1 MRQQRAK
8 PILDALEKWLRK
20 NPGLPQ
26 SRWGRAVRYN
36 LKHWEKLTRYLENG
50 EVKIDNNLVENVIRP
65 LVLGR
70 KNSLF
75 SGSHEAAQRHAVV
88 YSLLG
93 TCLMH
98 DVNPE
103 EWLTDVLTRI
113 PTHPNSRVDELL
125 PHNWKKLRQLR
136 KAA

>member
-1 MRQQRAK
+1 
-8 PILDALEKWLRK
+8 
-20 NPGLPQ
+20 
-26 SRWGRAVRYN
+26 
-36 LKHWEKLTRYLENG
+36 
-50 EVKIDNNLVENVIRP
+50 
-65 LVLGR
+65 
-70 KNSLF
+70 
-75 SGSHEAAQRHAVV
+75 
-88 YSLLG
+88 
-93 TCLMH
+93 MH

>member
-1 MRQQRAK
+1 MRY
-8 PILDALEKWLRK
+8 
-20 NPGLPQ
+20 
-26 SRWGRAVRYN
+26 S
-36 LKHWEKLTRYLENG
+36 LKRWEKLTRYVDNG
-50 EVKIDNNLVENVIRP
+50 EVEIDNNLVENAICP
-65 LVLGR
+65 LALGR

>member
-1 MRQQRAK
+1 
-8 PILDALEKWLRK
+8 
-20 NPGLPQ
+20 
-26 SRWGRAVRYN
+26 V
-36 LKHWEKLTRYLENG
+36 
-50 EVKIDNNLVENVIRP
+50 P
-65 LVLGR
+65 LVPGR

-93 TCLMH
+93 ACLLY

-103 EWLTDVLTRI
+103 EWLTDVLTRV
-113 PTHPNSRVDELL
+113 PTLPNSCVNELL